1 MVYEQS
7 EVLQRVKKYYD
18 DLYAC
23 FHSNLVDAD
32 LKNIIYYNSPK
43 LDKQLATGLEKYIT
57 EAEVLTVKQMKNKSS
72 PGSDGYTVEFYIFLE
87 RHKLF

>member
-1 MVYEQS
+1 MEGTGIVYEQS

-32 LKNIIYYNSPK
+32 LKLY
-43 LDKQLATGLEKYIT
+43 KQLATGLEKYIT
-57 EAEVLTVKQMKNKSS
+57 EAEV
-72 PGSDGYTVEFYIFLE
+72 
-87 RHKLF
+87 

>member
-32 LKNIIYYNSPK
+32 LKLY
-43 LDKQLATGLEKYIT
+43 KQLATGLEKYIT

-72 PGSDGYTVEFYIFLE
+72 PGSDGYTVEFFWKDINNFDVSAINCI
-87 RHKLF
+87 

>member
-57 EAEVLTVKQMKNKSS
+57 EA
-72 PGSDGYTVEFYIFLE
+72 
-87 RHKLF
+87 